1 MMIKAMSQAGLNL
14 FIPMEL
20 LINSLNALSLS
31 EKRQISQLLN
41 EAIAQAEE
49 ENWREDEATKREIQL
64 VRDEYANGNYSEF
77 SNIKEQLKQGS
88 IKRAERD
95 LGLVEEWF
103 NLEEE
108 AC

>member
-1 MMIKAMSQAGLNL
+1 
-14 FIPMEL
+14 MEL

>member
-1 MMIKAMSQAGLNL
+1 MIKTVSQTGLNL

-31 EKRQISQLLN
+31 EKQHLWRILD
-41 EAIAQAEE
+41 EAIADAKEE
-49 ENWREDEATKREIQL
+49 SWREDEETKKEIQL
-64 VRDEYANGNYSEF
+64 VRDEYANGNYHKF
-77 SNIKEQLKQGS
+77 TNLKEQLKQGA
-88 IKRAERD
+88 IQRAERD
-95 LGLVEEWF
+95 LELVDEWF

>member
-1 MMIKAMSQAGLNL
+1 MSQTGLNL
-14 FIPMEL
+14 FIPMDL
-20 LINSLNALSLS
+20 LINSLNALTLS
-31 EKRQISQLLN
+31 EKQQLWRILD
-41 EAIAQAEE
+41 EAIADAEE
-49 ENWREDEATKREIQL
+49 ENWQEDEETKKEIQL
-64 VRDEYANGNYSEF
+64 VGDEYANDSYSKF
-77 SNIKEQLKQGS
+77 SNIKEQLKQGA

>member
-1 MMIKAMSQAGLNL
+1 MIKAMSQAGLNL

-31 EKRQISQLLN
+31 EKRQISQILD
-41 EAIAQAEE
+41 EALADAEE
-49 ENWREDEATKREIQL
+49 DDWRENEETKKEIQL
-64 VRDEYANGNYSEF
+64 VRDEYANGNYSQF
-77 SNIKEQLKQGS
+77 SNIKEQLKQGA

>member
-1 MMIKAMSQAGLNL
+1 MIKTMSQSGLNL

-20 LINSLNALSLS
+20 LINSLNALTLS
-31 EKRQISQLLN
+31 EKQQLWRILD
-41 EAIAQAEE
+41 EAIADVEE
-49 ENWREDEATKREIQL
+49 ENWRENEETKKEIQL
-64 VRDEYANGNYSEF
+64 VRNEYANGSYSKF
-77 SNIKEQLKQGS
+77 SNIKEQLKQGA

>member
-1 MMIKAMSQAGLNL
+1 MIKAMSQTGLNL

-31 EKRQISQLLN
+31 EKQQLWRILD
-41 EAIAQAEE
+41 EAIADAEE
-49 ENWREDEATKREIQL
+49 DDWREDEETKKEIQL
-64 VRDEYANGNYSEF
+64 VRDEYANGNYTKF
-77 SNIKEQLKQGS
+77 SNIKEQLKQGA
-88 IKRAERD
+88 IQRAERD
-95 LGLVEEWF
+95 LELVDEWF

>member
-1 MMIKAMSQAGLNL
+1 MIKAMSQTGLNL

-31 EKRQISQLLN
+31 EKQQLWRILD
-41 EAIAQAEE
+41 EAIADAKEE
-49 ENWREDEATKREIQL
+49 SWREDEETKKEIQL
-64 VRDEYANGNYSEF
+64 VRDEYANGNYHKF
-77 SNIKEQLKQGS
+77 TNLKEQLKQGS

-95 LGLVEEWF
+95 LELVDKWF

>member
-1 MMIKAMSQAGLNL
+1 MIKAMSQTGLNL

-41 EAIAQAEE
+41 EAIADNEE
-49 ENWREDEATKREIQL
+49 ENWREDEETKKEIQL
-64 VRDEYANGNYSEF
+64 VRDEYANGSYSKF
-77 SNIKEQLKQGS
+77 SNIKEQLKQGA